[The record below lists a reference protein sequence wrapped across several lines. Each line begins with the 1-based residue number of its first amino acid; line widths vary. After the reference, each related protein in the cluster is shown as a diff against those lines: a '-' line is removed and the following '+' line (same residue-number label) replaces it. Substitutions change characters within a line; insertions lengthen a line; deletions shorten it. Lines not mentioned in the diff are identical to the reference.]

1 MRILLINHY
10 AGAPELGMEFRP
22 YYMAKEWEKLGHET
36 LIVGG
41 SFSHLRRRQP
51 SDDER
56 VIDGVHYSWVKVNK
70 YVGNGIGRIIS
81 MFLFILKLYFR
92 FRHYLGN
99 FQPDIVI
106 ASSTYPM
113 DIYPARKIARHYH
126 ARFMTY
132 GLCLRWS
139 WAAIQR
145 IILLSELCNVRRI
158 TAIAM

>member
-1 MRILLINHY
+1 MKILLINHY

-22 YYMAKEWEKLGHET
+22 FYMAKEWGKLGHET
-36 LIVGG
+36 LIIGG
-41 SFSHLRRRQP
+41 SFSHLRRKQP
-51 SDDER
+51 SER
-56 VIDGVHYSWVKVNK
+56 DTYIEGVHYSWVRVNK
-70 YVGNGIGRIIS
+70 YAGNGIGRIIS
-81 MFLFILKLYFR
+81 MFLFILKLFFR
-92 FRHYLGN
+92 FRHYLGD

-113 DIYPARKIARHYH
+113 DIYPAR
-126 ARFMTY
+126 RFMTY

-158 TAIAM
+158 TATVMQML